1 MHPILK
7 MALQRLAL
15 GVFTLF
21 VVSIIIAGAVEFLPG
36 DLAQEILGQAAT
48 PEAVAAFRA
57 EVGLDKPPV
66 ERYFSWLGGV
76 AQGDFG
82 TSLATK
88 RSISE
93 LISARLGNTL
103 FLAGFAAVIAV
114 PLAVTLGMLAAL
126 YRNSWFDRLI
136 NVSTLSSISFPEFF
150 VAYVLILFLSVGYGF
165 DARWVLAVLGLFLL
179 VEGVGAVREGMKIGR
194 FSIFGSIFG
203 LIGLALVINAAL
215 GWWSYKV
222 GAVQAFPSISNIS
235 PDTTFGGRVYRS
247 FLPALTLTLVVTAH
261 MMRMTRASIINLM
274 ASPYIEM
281 ARLKGMSP
289 GRIIVKHALPNALAP
304 IINVIAINLAY
315 LITGVVVVEVVFVYP
330 GLGQLLVDSVSKRDI
345 TVVQGCCLIFAATY
359 ILLNLTADI
368 LAIATNPR
376 LLHPK

>member
-1 MHPILK
+1 MHPITS

-15 GVFTLF
+15 GLFTLF
-21 VVSIIIAGAVEFLPG
+21 VVSVIIAGAVEFLPG
-36 DLAQEILGQAAT
+36 DLAQEILGQSAT
-48 PEAVAAFRA
+48 PESVAAFRA

-82 TSLATK
+82 VSLATK
-88 RSISE
+88 RSISD

-126 YRNSWFDRLI
+126 YRNTWFDRLV

-165 DARWVLAVLGLFLL
+165 DARWVLALLGLFLL
-179 VEGVGAVREGMKIGR
+179 VEGFGAFKEGNRIGH
-194 FSIFGSIFG
+194 FSFFGSIFG
-203 LIGLALVINAAL
+203 VIGLALVVNAIF
-215 GWWSYKV
+215 GWWNVKV

-235 PDTTFGGRVYRS
+235 PDTPFGERIHRS

-274 ASPYIEM
+274 ASPF
-281 ARLKGMSP
+281 
-289 GRIIVKHALPNALAP
+289 
-304 IINVIAINLAY
+304 

-345 TVVQGCCLIFAATY
+345 TVVQGCCLIFA
-359 ILLNLTADI
+359 
-368 LAIATNPR
+368 NPR

>member
-1 MHPILK
+1 M
-7 MALQRLAL
+7 
-15 GVFTLF
+15 GVITLF
-21 VVSIIIAGAVEFLPG
+21 VVSVIIAGAVEFLPG

-57 EVGLDKPPV
+57 EVGLDKPPI

-82 TSLATK
+82 VSLATK
-88 RSISE
+88 RSISD

-114 PLAVTLGMLAAL
+114 PLAVTLGLLAAL
-126 YRNSWFDRLI
+126 YRNTWFDRLA
-136 NVSTLSSISFPEFF
+136 NVTTLSSISFPEFF

-165 DARWVLAVLGLFLL
+165 DARWVLAVLGLFFL
-179 VEGVGAVREGMKIGR
+179 VEGVGAVRESMKIGN
-194 FSIFGSIFG
+194 FSIIGAFFG
-203 LIGLALVINAAL
+203 LLGLALVLNTVFV
-215 GWWSYKV
+215 WWSYQV
-222 GAVQAFPSISNIS
+222 GAVRAFPSISNIS
-235 PDTTFGGRVYRS
+235 PDAPFSERIHRS

-289 GRIIVKHALPNALAP
+289 GRIIWKHALPNALAP
-304 IINVIAINLAY
+304 IINVIAINLAF

-359 ILLNLTADI
+359 FLLNLTADI

>member
-179 VEGVGAVREGMKIGR
+179 VEGFGAVREGMKIGR
-194 FSIFGSIFG
+194 FSMFGSVFG
-203 LIGLALVINAAL
+203 LLGLALVVNAVF
-215 GWWSYKV
+215 GWWSYQV

-235 PDTTFGGRVYRS
+235 PDASFSERIYRS

-281 ARLKGMSP
+281 ARLKGMPP

>member
-1 MHPILK
+1 MHPISK

-15 GVFTLF
+15 GLFTLF
-21 VVSIIIAGAVEFLPG
+21 VVSVIIAGAVEFLPG

-82 TSLATK
+82 VSLATK

-126 YRNSWFDRLI
+126 YRNTWFDRLV

-165 DARWVLAVLGLFLL
+165 DARWVLALLGLFLL
-179 VEGVGAVREGMKIGR
+179 VEGFGAVKEGMKISKV
-194 FSIFGSIFG
+194 SIFGWIFG
-203 LIGLALVINAAL
+203 LIGLGLVINTFF
-215 GWWSYKV
+215 GW
-222 GAVQAFPSISNIS
+222 
-235 PDTTFGGRVYRS
+235 
-247 FLPALTLTLVVTAH
+247 
-261 MMRMTRASIINLM
+261 
-274 ASPYIEM
+274 
-281 ARLKGMSP
+281 
-289 GRIIVKHALPNALAP
+289 
-304 IINVIAINLAY
+304 
-315 LITGVVVVEVVFVYP
+315 
-330 GLGQLLVDSVSKRDI
+330 
-345 TVVQGCCLIFAATY
+345 C
-359 ILLNLTADI
+359 
-368 LAIATNPR
+368 
-376 LLHPK
+376 